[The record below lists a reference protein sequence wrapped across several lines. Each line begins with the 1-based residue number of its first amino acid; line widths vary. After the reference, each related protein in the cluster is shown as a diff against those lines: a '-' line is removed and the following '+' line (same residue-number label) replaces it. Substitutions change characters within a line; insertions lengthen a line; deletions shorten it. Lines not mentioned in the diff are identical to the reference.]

1 MRLGS
6 KTDDE
11 FLIKLNEKNS
21 QIQSIF
27 HEKIKEIAKK
37 HLVDVMMQDGT
48 VKKQETF
55 EVEKINQIYNRFA
68 NGLQAWTLEGI
79 SSTNDEGIRRNFI
92 KLNTNA
98 DDCKIS
104 LHLSIQYHVVLFY
117 QPNYEVMKKQKELS
131 DFMDMTKKQE
141 GELTEKSDHVIL
153 EKLKAEGYKDLDT
166 QNLFEIFY
174 NDDKIREKIMSEIE
188 LQTDGDLQKISQ
200 RKEGLLK
207 ALDDL
212 LLETYQMEPVLIDEA
227 RLVTGEEGCVC
238 NIDIE
243 MIENGQKGGLFDSN
257 QVSSSTKE
265 KISILIDQVL
275 EAILNHPKS

>member
-11 FLIKLNEKNS
+11 FLIKLNKKNS

-27 HEKIKEIAKK
+27 HEKIKEITKK
-37 HLVDVMMQDGT
+37 HLIDVMMQDGI

-55 EVEKINQIYNRFA
+55 DVEKIHQVYNGFA
-68 NGLQAWTLEGI
+68 NRLQDWTLDGI

-92 KLNTNA
+92 KLNINA
-98 DDCKIS
+98 DNCKIS
-104 LHLSIQYHVVLFY
+104 LHLSIQYHVILFY

-153 EKLKAEGYKDLDT
+153 EKLRAEGYKDLDT

-174 NDDKIREKIMSEIE
+174 NDDKIREKIMNEID

-200 RKEGLLK
+200 RKENLLK
-207 ALDDL
+207 ELDDL

-243 MIENGQKGGLFDSN
+243 IIENGQKVSLFDSN
-257 QVSSSTKE
+257 QISSSTKE
-265 KISILIDQVL
+265 KISILIDHVL
-275 EAILNHPKS
+275 EAIT

>member
-11 FLIKLNEKNS
+11 FLIKLNKKNS

-27 HEKIKEIAKK
+27 HGKIKEIAKK
-37 HLVDVMMQDGT
+37 HLVDVMMQDGI

-55 EVEKINQIYNRFA
+55 DVEKIHQVYNGFA
-68 NGLQAWTLEGI
+68 NRLQDWTLDGI

-98 DDCKIS
+98 DNCKIS
-104 LHLSIQYHVVLFY
+104 LHFSIQYHVILFY

-153 EKLKAEGYKDLDT
+153 EKLRAEGYKDLDT

-174 NDDKIREKIMSEIE
+174 DDDKIREKIMNEID

-200 RKEGLLK
+200 RKENLLK
-207 ALDDL
+207 ELDDL

-243 MIENGQKGGLFDSN
+243 MIENDQKSGLIDSN

-265 KISILIDQVL
+265 KISILFDHVL
-275 EAILNHPKS
+275 EATT

>member
-1 MRLGS
+1 MRLGN

-21 QIQSIF
+21 VIQNIF
-27 HEKIKEIAKK
+27 HEKIKKIAEKYQ
-37 HLVDVMMQDGT
+37 VDVMMQDGT

-55 EVEKINQIYNRFA
+55 DVNKIHQVYDEFA
-68 NGLQAWTLEGI
+68 KKLQNWTLEGI
-79 SSTNDEGIRRNFI
+79 SSTNDDGIRRNFI

-98 DDCKIS
+98 DNCRIS
-104 LHLSIQYHVVLFY
+104 LHLSIQYHVILFY

-131 DFMDMTKKQE
+131 DFMDMTKKHE
-141 GELTEKSDHVIL
+141 GELTKKSDHLIL
-153 EKLKAEGYKDLDT
+153 EKLKAAGYKDLDP

-174 NDDKIREKIMSEIE
+174 SDDKIREKIMSEIE

-200 RKEGLLK
+200 RKESLLK
-207 ALDDL
+207 ELDDL
-212 LLETYQMEPVLIDEA
+212 LLETYQMEPILIDEA

-243 MIENGQKGGLFDSN
+243 RIENDQKTAMFNSDQIL
-257 QVSSSTKE
+257 SSTKE
-265 KISILIDQVL
+265 KISTLIDEVL
-275 EAILNHPKS
+275 ESIT

>member
-11 FLIKLNEKNS
+11 FLIKLNGKNS
-21 QIQSIF
+21 QIQNIF
-27 HEKIKEIAKK
+27 HGKIKEVAKK

-79 SSTNDEGIRRNFI
+79 SSTNDEGIRRDFI
-92 KLNTNA
+92 KLNTNV
-98 DDCKIS
+98 DDCRIS

-141 GELTEKSDHVIL
+141 CELTEKSDHVIL

-174 NDDKIREKIMSEIE
+174 NDDKIREKIMNEIE

-200 RKEGLLK
+200 RKESLLK

-243 MIENGQKGGLFDSN
+243 RFENSQKSGLFDSKK
-257 QVSSSTKE
+257 VSSNTKE
-265 KISILIDQVL
+265 KISTLIDQVL
-275 EAILNHPKS
+275 EAIT

>member
-11 FLIKLNEKNS
+11 FLIKLNKKNN

-37 HLVDVMMQDGT
+37 HPVDVMMQDGV

-55 EVEKINQIYNRFA
+55 DVEKIHQVYNEFA
-68 NGLQAWTLEGI
+68 NRLQDWTLDGI

-98 DDCKIS
+98 DNCRIS
-104 LHLSIQYHVVLFY
+104 LHLSIQYHVILFY

-131 DFMDMTKKQE
+131 DFMDETKKHE
-141 GELTEKSDHVIL
+141 GELTKKSDHLIL
-153 EKLKAEGYKDLDT
+153 EKLKAAGYKDLDP

-174 NDDKIREKIMSEIE
+174 SDDKIREKIMSEIE

-200 RKEGLLK
+200 RKESLLK
-207 ALDDL
+207 ELDDL
-212 LLETYQMEPVLIDEA
+212 LLETYQMEPILIDEA

-243 MIENGQKGGLFDSN
+243 RIENDQKTGLFDSE

-265 KISILIDQVL
+265 KISTLIDEVL
-275 EAILNHPKS
+275 EAIT

>member
-11 FLIKLNEKNS
+11 FLIKLNKKNS

-37 HLVDVMMQDGT
+37 HLVDVMMQDGV

-55 EVEKINQIYNRFA
+55 DVEKIHQVYNGFA
-68 NGLQAWTLEGI
+68 NRLQDWTLDGI
-79 SSTNDEGIRRNFI
+79 SSTNNEGIRRNFI

-98 DDCKIS
+98 DNCKIS
-104 LHLSIQYHVVLFY
+104 LHFSIQYHVILFY

-141 GELTEKSDHVIL
+141 GKLTEKSDHVIL
-153 EKLKAEGYKDLDT
+153 EKLRAEGYKDLDT

-174 NDDKIREKIMSEIE
+174 NDDKIREKIMNEID

-200 RKEGLLK
+200 RKENLLK
-207 ALDDL
+207 ELDDL
-212 LLETYQMEPVLIDEA
+212 LLETYQMEPILIDEA

-243 MIENGQKGGLFDSN
+243 MIENEHQSGLIDSN

-275 EAILNHPKS
+275 EAIT

>member
-11 FLIKLNEKNS
+11 FLIKLNKKNS

-27 HEKIKEIAKK
+27 HGKIKEIAKK
-37 HLVDVMMQDGT
+37 HLVDVMMQDGI

-55 EVEKINQIYNRFA
+55 DVEKIHQVYNGFA
-68 NGLQAWTLEGI
+68 NRLQDWTLDGI

-98 DDCKIS
+98 DNCKIS
-104 LHLSIQYHVVLFY
+104 LHLSIQYHVILFY

-153 EKLKAEGYKDLDT
+153 EKLRAEGYKDLDT

-174 NDDKIREKIMSEIE
+174 NDDKIREKIMNEID

-200 RKEGLLK
+200 RKENLLK
-207 ALDDL
+207 ELDDL
-212 LLETYQMEPVLIDEA
+212 LLETYQMEPILIDEA

-265 KISILIDQVL
+265 KISILIEQVL
-275 EAILNHPKS
+275 EAIT

>member
-1 MRLGS
+1 MRLGN

-11 FLIKLNEKNS
+11 FLIGLNEKNN

-27 HEKIKEIAKK
+27 HEKVKDIAKK
-37 HLVDVMMQDGT
+37 YSIDVMMQNGT

-55 EVEKINQIYNRFA
+55 DVEEIHKIYTRFA
-68 NGLQAWTLEGI
+68 DKLQGWMSDGI

-92 KLNTNA
+92 KLNTNI
-98 DDCKIS
+98 DDCKIL
-104 LHLSIQYHVVLFY
+104 LHLSIQYHVILFY

-131 DFMDMTKKQE
+131 EFMDMTKKHE
-141 GELTEKSDHVIL
+141 SELTEKSDHVIL

-166 QNLFEIFY
+166 QSLFEIFY
-174 NDDKIREKIMSEIE
+174 NNDKIREKIMNEIE
-188 LQTDGDLQKISQ
+188 LQTDGDLQKITQ
-200 RKEGLLK
+200 RKESLCK

-243 MIENGQKGGLFDSN
+243 MIENGQKSSLFDSKKI
-257 QVSSSTKE
+257 SSSTKE
-265 KISILIDQVL
+265 KITSLIDQVL
-275 EAILNHPKS
+275 EAVS

>member
-1 MRLGS
+1 
-6 KTDDE
+6 
-11 FLIKLNEKNS
+11 
-21 QIQSIF
+21 
-27 HEKIKEIAKK
+27 
-37 HLVDVMMQDGT
+37 
-48 VKKQETF
+48 
-55 EVEKINQIYNRFA
+55 
-68 NGLQAWTLEGI
+68 
-79 SSTNDEGIRRNFI
+79 
-92 KLNTNA
+92 
-98 DDCKIS
+98 
-104 LHLSIQYHVVLFY
+104 
-117 QPNYEVMKKQKELS
+117 MKKQKELS

-153 EKLKAEGYKDLDT
+153 EKLRAEGYKDLDT

-174 NDDKIREKIMSEIE
+174 NDDKIREKIMNEID

-200 RKEGLLK
+200 RKENLLK
-207 ALDDL
+207 ELDDL
-212 LLETYQMEPVLIDEA
+212 LLETYQMEPILIDEA

-275 EAILNHPKS
+275 EAIT

>member
-6 KTDDE
+6 KTDNE
-11 FLIKLNEKNS
+11 LMIKLNEKNN
-21 QIQSIF
+21 QIQTIF
-27 HEKIKEIAKK
+27 HGKIKEIAKK
-37 HLVDVMMQDGT
+37 HLVDVMMQNGT

-55 EVEKINQIYNRFA
+55 DVEKIHQVYNEFA
-68 NGLQAWTLEGI
+68 NKLQDWTIDGI

-92 KLNTNA
+92 KLITNA

-104 LHLSIQYHVVLFY
+104 LHLSIQYHVILFY

-131 DFMDMTKKQE
+131 DFMDITKKQE

-153 EKLKAEGYKDLDT
+153 EKLRAEGYKDLDT

-174 NDDKIREKIMSEIE
+174 NDDKIREKIMNEID

-200 RKEGLLK
+200 RKENLLK
-207 ALDDL
+207 ELDDL
-212 LLETYQMEPVLIDEA
+212 LLETYQMEPILIDEA

-257 QVSSSTKE
+257 QVSSGTKE

-275 EAILNHPKS
+275 EAIT

>member
-21 QIQSIF
+21 QIQNIF
-27 HEKIKEIAKK
+27 HEKIKEITKK

-48 VKKQETF
+48 IKKQETF
-55 EVEKINQIYNRFA
+55 DVEKINQIYNRFA
-68 NGLQAWTLEGI
+68 NRLQAWMLEGI

-98 DDCKIS
+98 DDCIIS

-153 EKLKAEGYKDLDT
+153 EKLRAEGYKDLDT

-174 NDDKIREKIMSEIE
+174 YDDKIREKIMNEID

-200 RKEGLLK
+200 RKENLLK
-207 ALDDL
+207 ELDDL
-212 LLETYQMEPVLIDEA
+212 LLETYQMEPILIDEA

-243 MIENGQKGGLFDSN
+243 MIENDQKSGLIDFN
-257 QVSSSTKE
+257 QVSSTTKE

-275 EAILNHPKS
+275 EAIT

>member
-11 FLIKLNEKNS
+11 FLIKLNKKNS

-37 HLVDVMMQDGT
+37 HLVDVMMQDGV

-55 EVEKINQIYNRFA
+55 DVEKIHQVYNVFA
-68 NGLQAWTLEGI
+68 NKLQDWTLDGI
-79 SSTNDEGIRRNFI
+79 SSTNNEGIRRNFI

-98 DDCKIS
+98 DNCRIS
-104 LHLSIQYHVVLFY
+104 LHFSIQYHVILFY

-153 EKLKAEGYKDLDT
+153 EKLRAEGYKDLDT

-174 NDDKIREKIMSEIE
+174 NDDKIREKIMNEIE

-200 RKEGLLK
+200 RKENLLK
-207 ALDDL
+207 ELDDL

-243 MIENGQKGGLFDSN
+243 IIENGQKVSLFDSN

-275 EAILNHPKS
+275 EAIT

>member
-11 FLIKLNEKNS
+11 FLIKLNKKNS

-37 HLVDVMMQDGT
+37 HPVDVMMQDGV

-55 EVEKINQIYNRFA
+55 DVEKIHQVYNEFA
-68 NGLQAWTLEGI
+68 NRLQDWTLDGI

-98 DDCKIS
+98 DNCRIS
-104 LHLSIQYHVVLFY
+104 LHFSIQYHVILFY

-131 DFMDMTKKQE
+131 DFMDETKKHE
-141 GELTEKSDHVIL
+141 GELTKKSDHLIL
-153 EKLKAEGYKDLDT
+153 EKLRAEGYKDLDP

-174 NDDKIREKIMSEIE
+174 SDDKIREKIMSEIE
-188 LQTDGDLQKISQ
+188 IQTDGDLQKISQ
-200 RKEGLLK
+200 RKESLLK
-207 ALDDL
+207 ELDDL
-212 LLETYQMEPVLIDEA
+212 LLETYQMEPILIDEA

-243 MIENGQKGGLFDSN
+243 RIENDQKTGLFDSE

-265 KISILIDQVL
+265 KISTLIDEVL
-275 EAILNHPKS
+275 EAIT

>member
-11 FLIKLNEKNS
+11 FLIKLNKKNS

-37 HLVDVMMQDGT
+37 HLVDVMMQDGI

-55 EVEKINQIYNRFA
+55 DVEKIHQVYNGFA
-68 NGLQAWTLEGI
+68 NRLQDWTLDGI

-98 DDCKIS
+98 DNCRIS
-104 LHLSIQYHVVLFY
+104 LHLSIQYHVILFY

-131 DFMDMTKKQE
+131 DFMDETKKHE
-141 GELTEKSDHVIL
+141 GELTKKSDHLIL
-153 EKLKAEGYKDLDT
+153 EKLRAEGYKDLDP

-174 NDDKIREKIMSEIE
+174 SDDKIREKIMSEIE
-188 LQTDGDLQKISQ
+188 IQTDGDLQKISQ
-200 RKEGLLK
+200 RKESLLK
-207 ALDDL
+207 ELDDL

-243 MIENGQKGGLFDSN
+243 IIENGQKVSLFDSK

-275 EAILNHPKS
+275 EAIT

>member
-174 NDDKIREKIMSEIE
+174 SDDKIREKIMNEIE
-188 LQTDGDLQKISQ
+188 LQTDGDLQKINQ

-243 MIENGQKGGLFDSN
+243 RIENGQKSGVFDSN

-265 KISILIDQVL
+265 KISALIDQVL
-275 EAILNHPKS
+275 EAIT

>member
-1 MRLGS
+1 MRLGN

-11 FLIKLNEKNS
+11 FLIGLNEKNN
-21 QIQSIF
+21 QIQSVF
-27 HEKIKEIAKK
+27 HGKVKDIAKK
-37 HLVDVMMQDGT
+37 YSIDVMMQNGT

-55 EVEKINQIYNRFA
+55 DVEKIHKIYTRFA
-68 NGLQAWTLEGI
+68 DKLQGWMSDGI

-92 KLNTNA
+92 KLNTNI

-131 DFMDMTKKQE
+131 EFMDMTKKHE
-141 GELTEKSDHVIL
+141 SELTEKSDHVIL

-166 QNLFEIFY
+166 QSLFEIFY
-174 NDDKIREKIMSEIE
+174 NNDKIREKIMNEIE
-188 LQTDGDLQKISQ
+188 LQTDGDLQKITQ
-200 RKEGLLK
+200 RKESLCK

-243 MIENGQKGGLFDSN
+243 MIENGQKSSLFDSKKISN
-257 QVSSSTKE
+257 STKE
-265 KISILIDQVL
+265 KIISLINQVL
-275 EAILNHPKS
+275 EAIS

>member
-11 FLIKLNEKNS
+11 FLIKLNKKNS

-37 HLVDVMMQDGT
+37 HLVDVMMQDGV

-55 EVEKINQIYNRFA
+55 DVEKIHQVYNGFA
-68 NGLQAWTLEGI
+68 NRLQDWTLDGI
-79 SSTNDEGIRRNFI
+79 SSTNNEGIRRNFI

-98 DDCKIS
+98 DNCKIS
-104 LHLSIQYHVVLFY
+104 LHYSIQYHVILFY

-153 EKLKAEGYKDLDT
+153 EKLRAEGYKDLDT

-174 NDDKIREKIMSEIE
+174 NDDKIREKIMNEIE

-200 RKEGLLK
+200 HKENLLK
-207 ALDDL
+207 ELDDL
-212 LLETYQMEPVLIDEA
+212 LLETYQMEPILIDEA

-265 KISILIDQVL
+265 KISILIEQVL
-275 EAILNHPKS
+275 EAIT

>member
-11 FLIKLNEKNS
+11 FLIKLNKKNS
-21 QIQSIF
+21 HIQSIF
-27 HEKIKEIAKK
+27 HEKIKKIAKK
-37 HLVDVMMQDGT
+37 HQIDVMMQDGI

-55 EVEKINQIYNRFA
+55 DVEKIHQVYNGFA
-68 NGLQAWTLEGI
+68 NKLQDWTLDGI

-98 DDCKIS
+98 DNCRIS
-104 LHLSIQYHVVLFY
+104 LHLSIQYHVILFY

-153 EKLKAEGYKDLDT
+153 EKLRAEGYKDLDT

-174 NDDKIREKIMSEIE
+174 DDDKIREKIMNEIE

-200 RKEGLLK
+200 RKENLLK
-207 ALDDL
+207 ELDDL
-212 LLETYQMEPVLIDEA
+212 LLETYQMEPILIDEA

-243 MIENGQKGGLFDSN
+243 MIENEHQSGLIDSN
-257 QVSSSTKE
+257 QVSSTTKE

-275 EAILNHPKS
+275 EAIT

>member
-11 FLIKLNEKNS
+11 FLIKLNKKNS
-21 QIQSIF
+21 HIQSIF
-27 HEKIKEIAKK
+27 HEKIKKIAKK
-37 HLVDVMMQDGT
+37 HQIDVMMQDGI

-55 EVEKINQIYNRFA
+55 DVEKIHQVYNGFA
-68 NGLQAWTLEGI
+68 NRLQDWTLDGI

-98 DDCKIS
+98 DNCKIS
-104 LHLSIQYHVVLFY
+104 LHLSIQYHVILFY

-153 EKLKAEGYKDLDT
+153 EKLRAEGYKDLDT

-174 NDDKIREKIMSEIE
+174 NDDKIREKIMNEIE

-200 RKEGLLK
+200 HKENLLK
-207 ALDDL
+207 ELDDL
-212 LLETYQMEPVLIDEA
+212 LLETYQMEPILIDEA

-275 EAILNHPKS
+275 EAIT

>member
-1 MRLGS
+1 MRLGN

-11 FLIKLNEKNS
+11 FLIRLNEKNN
-21 QIQSIF
+21 QIQNVF
-27 HEKIKEIAKK
+27 HEKVKDIAKK
-37 HLVDVMMQDGT
+37 YLVDVMLQDGT

-55 EVEKINQIYNRFA
+55 DVEKIHKIYIEFVDK
-68 NGLQAWTLEGI
+68 LQDWVSDGI

-92 KLNTNA
+92 KLNTNI

-153 EKLKAEGYKDLDT
+153 EKLRAEGYKDLDT

-174 NDDKIREKIMSEIE
+174 DDDKIREKIMNEIE

-200 RKEGLLK
+200 RKENLLK
-207 ALDDL
+207 ELDDL

-243 MIENGQKGGLFDSN
+243 IIENGQKVSLFDSN
-257 QVSSSTKE
+257 QISSSTKE

-275 EAILNHPKS
+275 EAIT

>member
-1 MRLGS
+1 MRLGN

-21 QIQSIF
+21 IIQNIF
-27 HEKIKEIAKK
+27 HGKIEEIAKK
-37 HLVDVMMQDGT
+37 YSVDVMMQDGI
-48 VKKQETF
+48 VKKQDTF
-55 EVEKINQIYNRFA
+55 DVEKIHQVYDEFA
-68 NGLQAWTLEGI
+68 KKLQNWTLEGI

-98 DDCKIS
+98 DNCRIS
-104 LHLSIQYHVVLFY
+104 LHLSIQYHVILFY

-131 DFMDMTKKQE
+131 DFMDMTKKHE
-141 GELTEKSDHVIL
+141 GELTEKSDHLIL
-153 EKLKAEGYKDLDT
+153 EKLKAAGYKDLDP

-174 NDDKIREKIMSEIE
+174 SDDKIREKIMSEIE

-200 RKEGLLK
+200 RKESLLK
-207 ALDDL
+207 ELDDL
-212 LLETYQMEPVLIDEA
+212 LLETYQMEPILIDEA

-243 MIENGQKGGLFDSN
+243 RIENDQKTGMFNSD
-257 QVSSSTKE
+257 QISSSTKE
-265 KISILIDQVL
+265 KISTLIDEVL
-275 EAILNHPKS
+275 EAIT

>member
-11 FLIKLNEKNS
+11 FLIKLNKKNS

-37 HLVDVMMQDGT
+37 HLVDVMMQDGV

-55 EVEKINQIYNRFA
+55 DVEKIHQVYNGFA
-68 NGLQAWTLEGI
+68 NRLQDWTLDGI
-79 SSTNDEGIRRNFI
+79 SSTNNEGIRRNFI

-98 DDCKIS
+98 DNCKIS
-104 LHLSIQYHVVLFY
+104 LHFSIQYHVILFY

-141 GELTEKSDHVIL
+141 GKLTEKSDHVIL
-153 EKLKAEGYKDLDT
+153 EKLRAEGYKDLDT

-174 NDDKIREKIMSEIE
+174 DDDKIREKIMNEIE

-200 RKEGLLK
+200 HKENLLK
-207 ALDDL
+207 ELDDL

-243 MIENGQKGGLFDSN
+243 IIENGQKVSLFDSN

-265 KISILIDQVL
+265 KISILIEQVL
-275 EAILNHPKS
+275 EAIT

>member
-11 FLIKLNEKNS
+11 FLIKLNKKNS

-27 HEKIKEIAKK
+27 HGKIKEIAKK
-37 HLVDVMMQDGT
+37 HLIDVMMQDGI

-55 EVEKINQIYNRFA
+55 DVEKIHQVYNGFA
-68 NGLQAWTLEGI
+68 NRLQDWTLDGI

-98 DDCKIS
+98 DNCRIS
-104 LHLSIQYHVVLFY
+104 LHFSIQYHVILFY

-153 EKLKAEGYKDLDT
+153 EKLRAEGYKDLDT

-174 NDDKIREKIMSEIE
+174 NDDKIREKIMNEID

-200 RKEGLLK
+200 RKENLLK
-207 ALDDL
+207 ELDDL
-212 LLETYQMEPVLIDEA
+212 LLETYQMEPILIDEA

-265 KISILIDQVL
+265 KINILIDQVL
-275 EAILNHPKS
+275 EAIT

>member
-11 FLIKLNEKNS
+11 FLIKLNKKNS

-27 HEKIKEIAKK
+27 HGKIKEIAKK
-37 HLVDVMMQDGT
+37 HLIDVMMQDGI

-55 EVEKINQIYNRFA
+55 DVEKIHQVYNGFS
-68 NGLQAWTLEGI
+68 NKLQDWTLDGI

-98 DDCKIS
+98 DNCKIS
-104 LHLSIQYHVVLFY
+104 LHFSIQYHVILFY
-117 QPNYEVMKKQKELS
+117 QPNYKVMKKQKELS
-131 DFMDMTKKQE
+131 DFMDMTKKHE

-153 EKLKAEGYKDLDT
+153 EKLRAEGYKDLDT

-200 RKEGLLK
+200 RKENLLK
-207 ALDDL
+207 ELDDL
-212 LLETYQMEPVLIDEA
+212 LLETYQMEPILIDEA

-275 EAILNHPKS
+275 EAIT